1 MGIGPFAG
9 WQGFLHFGIPILIGN
24 FIIDSV
30 VIWLILSFLD
40 LQKNRGLIWKKS
52 IVRVFLFGF
61 LSDILGSL
69 CGILCTYGLLSIDT
83 CTPQWLNGIFRFMK
97 DWMAIFAIFI
107 AALCI
112 YGLNKKFSFSKC
124 QDLLSPKQIQIL
136 CVGLAILTAPY
147 IMLIL

>member
-69 CGILCTYGLLSIDT
+69 CGILCTYGLLVIGT
-83 CTPQWLNGIFRFMK
+83 CTPHME

-136 CVGLAILTAPY
+136 CLGLAILTAPY
-147 IMLIL
+147 IMLISPQG